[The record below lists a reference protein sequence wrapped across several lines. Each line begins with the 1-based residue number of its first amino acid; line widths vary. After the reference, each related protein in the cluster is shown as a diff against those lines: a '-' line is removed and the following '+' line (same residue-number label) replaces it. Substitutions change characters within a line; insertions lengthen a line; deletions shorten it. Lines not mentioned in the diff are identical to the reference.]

1 MNIPITNELSERVG
15 IFFVYLYKNLK
26 NVPANGEKQKTVGML
41 RSIIW
46 NLYILQ
52 EERIL
57 LVGTN
62 HLNLMNG
69 KK

>member
-41 RSIIW
+41 RSII
-46 NLYILQ
+46 
-52 EERIL
+52 
-57 LVGTN
+57 
-62 HLNLMNG
+62 
-69 KK
+69 